1 MNERETRINWI
12 KDKIH
17 KVEIE
22 TEEGEPSLVLF
33 GRIIRLYPVH
43 AAVTLRRKALEER
56 RVNLRQSES
65 RDELLHSRL
74 SELEID
80 LETAE

>member
-1 MNERETRINWI
+1 MR
-12 KDKIH
+12 
-17 KVEIE
+17 
-22 TEEGEPSLVLF
+22 S
-33 GRIIRLYPVH
+33 YPVH

-56 RVNLRQSES
+56 RVYLRQSES